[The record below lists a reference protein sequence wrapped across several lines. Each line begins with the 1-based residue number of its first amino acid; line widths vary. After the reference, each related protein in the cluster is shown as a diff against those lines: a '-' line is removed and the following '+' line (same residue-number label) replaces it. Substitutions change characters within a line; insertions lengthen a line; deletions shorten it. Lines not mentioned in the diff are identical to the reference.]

1 MSLIKSV
8 SQALLM
14 VSFLFAQSLL
24 ASEVVPFQDAPK
36 FYNQTKTVEG
46 TVVSTYCNE
55 KMCFLNFDKD
65 FRKFLSAVIMA
76 PDFAKFTKLTGK
88 EVKTEMDKMYMGKKV
103 QITGMLN
110 EYKGKD
116 DKTGRPQIS
125 LTDVTNIKVLT
136 K

>member
-1 MSLIKSV
+1 MSLFKSILV
-8 SQALLM
+8 AATILAAQ
-14 VSFLFAQSLL
+14 VSFAADAIS
-24 ASEVVPFQDAPK
+24 FQDAPK

-46 TVVSTYCNE
+46 TVVSTYCND

-65 FRKFLSAVIMA
+65 FRKYLSAVIMA
-76 PDFAKFTKLTGK
+76 SDFAKFTKAAPKDIKG
-88 EVKTEMDKMYMGKKV
+88 EMDKMYMGKKV

-125 LTDVTNIKVLT
+125 LTDVANIKVIT

>member
-1 MSLIKSV
+1 MNFFK
-8 SQALLM
+8 
-14 VSFLFAQSLL
+14 SFLVL
-24 ASEVVPFQDAPK
+24 ASLVSMNSAFAADTAIPYQDAPK

-46 TVVSTYCNE
+46 TVISTFCNE

-65 FRKFLSAVIMA
+65 YNKFLSAVIMSG
-76 PDFAKFTKLTGK
+76 DFAKFSKAGAK
-88 EVKTEMDKMYMGKKV
+88 DIKAEMDKMYMGKKV

-116 DKTGRPQIS
+116 TTKPGRPQIAV
-125 LTDVTNIKVLT
+125 TDATNIKVVT